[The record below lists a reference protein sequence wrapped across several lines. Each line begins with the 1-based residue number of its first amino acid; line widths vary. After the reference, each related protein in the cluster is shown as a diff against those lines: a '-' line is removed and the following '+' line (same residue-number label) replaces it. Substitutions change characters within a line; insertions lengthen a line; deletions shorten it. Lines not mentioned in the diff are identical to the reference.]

1 MFKNWSIT
9 DLAVISLLLVVEES
23 RTRESNS
30 ERKRK
35 KWVHKKTEGEF
46 FTLYKE
52 LVDDEE
58 KFHQYFRMS
67 KYQFNDLFSRI
78 EPLITKNTTFRES
91 ITPIKKIS
99 SRLNKHSLFC
109 TKRINFSSSIVN
121 KFLTETGGTRVL
133 NAFQLRHFSM

>member
-9 DLAVISLLLVVEES
+9 DLVAIALLLEEEES

-30 ERKRK
+30 PRKRK
-35 KWVHKKTEGEF
+35 KCVHKSLIRSKTEGDF

-67 KYQFNDLFSRI
+67 KYQFNDLLSRI
-78 EPLITKNTTFRES
+78 EPLITNKNTTFREA
-91 ITPIKKIS
+91 ITPIKK
-99 SRLNKHSLFC
+99 LAVC
-109 TKRINFSSSIVN
+109 
-121 KFLTETGGTRVL
+121 
-133 NAFQLRHFSM
+133 LRYDVD